1 MGEREPAG
9 SGRASRDAAYAGRA
23 SRPPRTTRTATQ
35 QRVHLTR
42 SRGAYAGEWEDVRR
56 ACVGCT
62 RASGVIIQR
71 RGVQSPQGKW
81 HRAGLACSTG
91 QACSAGQVC
100 AGARLVCSTGQ
111 ACSVVGLAAG
121 TVCRQLSFGEAF
133 GAGRHDTTSFRE
145 GTARAGVT
153 LLWG

>member
-91 QACSAGQVC
+91 QACSAGQ
-100 AGARLVCSTGQ
+100 